1 MQNPLDAAL
10 SNPWGALRRVVGD
23 PLHPGGYEATER
35 LLDRADVTADTKLL
49 DVGCGAGGALELAR
63 NRGASAVGLDRDP
76 AGDGTVA
83 GEVTSLPVRTGHVD
97 VVLSECVVCLAD
109 DVDSALAEARRV
121 TGPDGRLALSDVVVE
136 GETPDVPDP
145 MARALCLDGPRDRET
160 LLARIEGAGFAVGE
174 VRDHRDDLLAMRDD
188 VQSAVDYEG
197 LLGLLGER
205 GERILAGI
213 EALEAA
219 VESGEVGYVSLVAEA
234 T

>member
-63 NRGASAVGLDRDP
+63 DRGASAVGLDRDP
-76 AGDGTVA
+76 ASDRAVA
-83 GEVTSLPVRTGHVD
+83 GEVTSLPVRTGRVD

-109 DVDSALAEARRV
+109 DVDRALAEARRV

-136 GETPDVPDP
+136 GDTPDVPAP
-145 MARALCLDGPRDRET
+145 IARALCLDGSRDRET

-174 VRDHRDDLLAMRDD
+174 VRDHRADLLAMRDE

-205 GERILAGI
+205 GQRILTGI
-213 EALEAA
+213 EDLEAA